1 MASAQRS
8 QDGWAPAEQHD
19 PQALPVL
26 PQQTPPQEGQLVFH
40 PSWLPAPA
48 QPQPSWPPASPQPQS
63 SWPVTAQQ
71 PQAAWPVQ
79 RGAPPVQ
86 PMDLTP
92 HLMPRTRSVNSV
104 RPKFNGAAAGALFI
118 AVVFPPAGLSIAKS
132 ARKECLESGKRG
144 AGLALTAHMVA
155 AAGSGLLVLTIL
167 GVCGMAAF
175 GITELGTGVHK
186 IGTFLEWV
194 QKLFS

>member
-1 MASAQRS
+1 M
-8 QDGWAPAEQHD
+8 PAEQHD

-26 PQQTPPQEGQLVFH
+26 PQQTPPQEGQLVFQ

-48 QPQPSWPPASPQPQS
+48 QPQPSWPPASPQLQS

-104 RPKFNGAAAGALFI
+104 RPKFNGAAARGREPRWRLRS
-118 AVVFPPAGLSIAKS
+118 AVSQHAYGYSSICWRINLRPPHAPCIEGPE
-132 ARKECLESGKRG
+132 RQ
-144 AGLALTAHMVA
+144 VN
-155 AAGSGLLVLTIL
+155 
-167 GVCGMAAF
+167 
-175 GITELGTGVHK
+175 
-186 IGTFLEWV
+186 
-194 QKLFS
+194 